1 MLEALYFIGSKTIW
15 PNVNRL
21 WYSTVAD
28 LIFNCTC
35 RCPTGPLLFLIDIND
50 IAEDIE
56 SVIKFSQMTLVLFR
70 FKRSA
75 RPC

>member
-1 MLEALYFIGSKTIW
+1 MRLELEALYFIGSKTIW

-56 SVIKFSQMTLVLFR
+56 SVIKLFADDT
-70 FKRSA
+70 SIIWV
-75 RPC
+75 

>member
-1 MLEALYFIGSKTIW
+1 MLLELEALYFIGSKTIW

-28 LIFNCTC
+28 LIFNYTC
-35 RCPTGPLLFLIDIND
+35 RCPTRPLLFLIDIND

-56 SVIKFSQMTLVLFR
+56 SVIKLFAHDT
-70 FKRSA
+70 SIIWA
-75 RPC
+75 